1 MAVEE
6 AAGLDVG
13 NRRQLAL
20 GDVMIKIIYVLEM
33 LRPDRR
39 IGTDCRCCN
48 RHLCRDLR

>member
-20 GDVMIKIIYVLEM
+20 GDVMIKIK
-33 LRPDRR
+33 
-39 IGTDCRCCN
+39 
-48 RHLCRDLR
+48 LCP